1 MCGITGFLSESLDRS
16 LFNNDQT
23 IKKMSDSISHRGPDD
38 SGIWTSEPD
47 GISLAHRRLSI
58 LDLTQAGHQPME
70 SISGR
75 YTISFN
81 GEIYNHI
88 EIRADIENIDNSITW
103 KGHSDTETILA
114 AFEVFGIEQSLLR
127 FTGMF
132 AFALWDKKYKTLTL
146 ARDRIGEKPLYYG
159 WQETK
164 LGKSFIFSSE
174 LKAIKCFPE
183 FNDEIDRGSLALLL
197 KHGYIPDPYSIYKN
211 IFSLQPGTMLEIS
224 LGNKIP
230 KITKYWDTAEVIK
243 KMSQNQFIGSPEDAV
258 DELEALTTSA
268 IKGQM
273 ISDVPLGAFLSGG
286 IDSSTI
292 VSLMQIHSSTPI
304 KTFTIGFNE
313 KGFNEAKFAKSIA
326 KHLGT
331 DHTELYVTAEEALKV
346 IPDMPS
352 IFCEPFADPTQ
363 IPNYIVSKLA
373 SKDVKVSLSGDGGD
387 ELFAGYSRYD
397 HVNSLWKKLSYL
409 PLPIRKTISNSI
421 RAVGGKSIYDHKS
434 IQIISDIKTK
444 LISGSDVFGYETL
457 DELYAHVVTNI
468 SYPEEVVIAG
478 HTKKTKLDSLKP
490 DFGDISSIELM
501 MATDTVSYLPDDILT
516 KVDRSSMRASL
527 EARVPFLDHR
537 VMEFAW
543 SLPLSYKIREGV
555 SKWPLHQILKK
566 YIPEELT
573 KRKKMGFSVPL
584 HEWIRGPLRN
594 WCEDL
599 IDAGRLRREG
609 YFNEDIVTKK
619 WIEHREGNKNNITFL
634 WPILMFQAWLDH
646 Q

>member
-1 MCGITGFLSESLDRS
+1 M
-16 LFNNDQT
+16 
-23 IKKMSDSISHRGPDD
+23 
-38 SGIWTSEPD
+38 
-47 GISLAHRRLSI
+47 
-58 LDLTQAGHQPME
+58 
-70 SISGR
+70 
-75 YTISFN
+75 
-81 GEIYNHI
+81 
-88 EIRADIENIDNSITW
+88 
-103 KGHSDTETILA
+103 DT
-114 AFEVFGIEQSLLR
+114 
-127 FTGMF
+127 
-132 AFALWDKKYKTLTL
+132 
-146 ARDRIGEKPLYYG
+146 
-159 WQETK
+159 
-164 LGKSFIFSSE
+164 
-174 LKAIKCFPE
+174 C
-183 FNDEIDRGSLALLL
+183 
-197 KHGYIPDPYSIYKN
+197 
-211 IFSLQPGTMLEIS
+211 
-224 LGNKIP
+224 
-230 KITKYWDTAEVIK
+230 
-243 KMSQNQFIGSPEDAV
+243 
-258 DELEALTTSA
+258 TSA
-268 IKGQM
+268 
-273 ISDVPLGAFLSGG
+273 
-286 IDSSTI
+286 T
-292 VSLMQIHSSTPI
+292 
-304 KTFTIGFNE
+304 N
-313 KGFNEAKFAKSIA
+313 
-326 KHLGT
+326 
-331 DHTELYVTAEEALKV
+331 
-346 IPDMPS
+346 
-352 IFCEPFADPTQ
+352 
-363 IPNYIVSKLA
+363 
-373 SKDVKVSLSGDGGD
+373 
-387 ELFAGYSRYD
+387 
-397 HVNSLWKKLSYL
+397 
-409 PLPIRKTISNSI
+409 
-421 RAVGGKSIYDHKS
+421 
-434 IQIISDIKTK
+434 IKTK